1 MNHQLV
7 SIKELVNHSLESLI
21 IPEKININITDETAN
36 AEAMLDSEQMMQVL
50 TNLVKNAIDAMPDGG
65 TINIKMEDTLGDVI
79 ISISDTGTGIKEED
93 RVKIFE
99 PFFTTK
105 SIGQGTGLGL
115 ATAYGVVKM
124 HKGQITA
131 ESNNDPAK
139 GPTGT
144 SFKIMLPRRK
154 E

>member
-1 MNHQLV
+1 
-7 SIKELVNHSLESLI
+7 
-21 IPEKININITDETAN
+21 
-36 AEAMLDSEQMMQVL
+36 MQVI
-50 TNLVKNAIDAMPDGG
+50 TNMIKNALDAMPGG
-65 TINIKMEDTLGDVI
+65 GELNITLDDNLNEVFI
-79 ISISDTGTGIKEED
+79 MISDTGSGIKEED

-105 SIGQGTGLGL
+105 NIGQGTGLGL

-124 HKGQITA
+124 HKGQISV

-144 SFKIMLPRRK
+144 SFKIVLPRGRG
-154 E
+154 